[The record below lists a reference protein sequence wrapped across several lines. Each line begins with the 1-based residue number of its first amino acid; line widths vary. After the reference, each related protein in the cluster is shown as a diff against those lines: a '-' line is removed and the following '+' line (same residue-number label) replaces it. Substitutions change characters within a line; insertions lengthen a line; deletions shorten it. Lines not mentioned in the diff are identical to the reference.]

1 MDAPTALTALGGGAL
16 LGIAATVLLG
26 LNGRV
31 AGISGIVGGLLQPRE
46 DRDWRLA
53 FVVGL
58 VVAGL
63 AWTPV
68 LPAAFTPGDR
78 SATTLMV
85 AGLLVGFGTRLGS
98 GCTSGHGICG
108 MARFSKRSFA
118 AVGVFLATGVITAS
132 VFGLLTR
139 GAA

>member
-85 AGLLVGFGTRLGS
+85 AGLLVGFGTRLGV
-98 GCTSGHGICG
+98 GPLAPQPAPL
-108 MARFSKRSFA
+108 AR
-118 AVGVFLATGVITAS
+118 
-132 VFGLLTR
+132 
-139 GAA
+139 